1 MALLQDSAE
10 MAPKLAEEQISL
22 NGKLAKLRHHKTSKL
37 PHQKQVYL
45 TLEAVEETLKEQNT
59 ELTASAYVV
68 ALLSILPQAISIS
81 EVNNPELAG
90 ATVYLLDVVLQHAP
104 NALLVSKF
112 ASILS
117 YLTPV
122 LRNSDAQPALI
133 RSAVGCVETILI
145 AQASSAWL
153 GSVLENGPR
162 KMLNSLLELGLDER
176 PKVRKRAQDAVT
188 TVLSHPPPPATLHPA
203 LNMCADL
210 ALTLVS
216 EQYAEF
222 TGKSRGGRKQK
233 QQQQQQDHSAV
244 SERKIIFSLQLTR
257 AIAMNDLGWPT
268 SKVEQLCETLFSIS
282 RSTEEF
288 LINAA
293 LDVFQS
299 LFTTMGESYE
309 DNERMDSATF
319 AKIVDSIMN
328 LRPAETDQQRAPT
341 WLAIV
346 AQCFAAYSGVDEAK
360 AFARLPQLFEMIS
373 EFLKSG
379 LPPTVVTSASQC
391 LIALASTCIPPKV
404 LLEKPLTN
412 STKRTLSNV
421 SKSALSLLSVKYQ
434 TAWKEVFGILVAL
447 FDALDVAA
455 DPYLV
460 DAVVTVGELRE
471 GEQFEGRT
479 EADDVLSAAIRVLGP
494 DKILEILPL
503 NLENP
508 GPKRPG
514 RAFLLPLLRDNIRN
528 AKLNHFINYMVP
540 LSDHL
545 SQKVLEFVEKEKSME
560 AKIYSTLIEQ
570 IWSLLP
576 RYCDLPSDLR
586 QSFTQKFAELLANVL
601 YQKVELR
608 QVCCKAL
615 RILVES
621 NRVYT
626 EVDLESLNPFLAVK
640 LSREDAKKNL
650 EFLSTMAS
658 KFLAVLFNVFNQ
670 TATEHRHYILD
681 TIIAFLSIT
690 LPEDIISTFHKVVGL
705 LNPALD
711 SAAAQKPT
719 PSGNSTIPPI
729 SHTMLDLIVAM
740 VPFLPRSLYRDLSI
754 IFVTTIQNDDAKVQT
769 RGYRIVSKLA
779 QSEIGSEYLIES
791 MDTLEDTMVSSAEK
805 IAPPAR
811 TARLT
816 SLIDIVRVLP
826 SSDLHFIP
834 AILPEAVIG
843 TKEVNEKTREA
854 AYQLLVEMGDKMAG
868 GGSVSISKVANM
880 DTNAPD
886 VDASISE
893 YFTMVSAGL
902 AGSTPHMISATITA
916 LSRLL
921 YQYKNILELDVASEL
936 VATIDLFLTSKNR
949 EVVKAALGFVK
960 VVVTT
965 LPKDLVEPR
974 LETLVPNLLQWAHEH
989 HARFKLKVKH
999 LVERLLRRF
1008 GIEVIERV
1016 FPEDDKKLLAN
1027 IRKSK
1032 ERARRKKESAET
1044 EDAGGQENATTRKK
1058 KYLSEFE
1065 EAIYGSSSEDEEE
1078 YAESDTEDTKY
1089 KKKQIKGSNSK
1100 GNKKETYI
1108 VESKF
1113 DDPLDLLD
1121 KNVLARMSS
1130 TKPTAPV
1137 KVTSRQSKIKTTE
1150 SGKMLVDDEEAGK
1163 KAIDPDQEMLE
1174 QLAAQAAE
1182 ANPFGA
1188 YVDAVKNGPV
1198 RGQRNKLKFKNK
1210 RGRDEDD
1217 EDMADVRKP
1226 HRRTRF

>member
-1 MALLQDSAE
+1 MALLLDVGQT
-10 MAPKLAEEQISL
+10 APKLAEEQITLDS
-22 NGKLAKLRHHKTSKL
+22 KLDKIRHHRTSNL
-37 PHQKQVYL
+37 PHQKQVYF
-45 TLEAVEETLKEQNT
+45 TLEAVEATLKEQKT
-59 ELTASAYVV
+59 ELTPSAYVV
-68 ALLSILPQAISIS
+68 ALLSILPQAFSTS
-81 EVNNPELAG
+81 EFNNQELAG
-90 ATVYLLDVVLQHAP
+90 AAVYLLDVVLQHVP
-104 NALLVSKF
+104 NAVLIGKF

-122 LRNSDAQPALI
+122 LRDNDSPPALV
-133 RSAVGCVETILI
+133 RSAIGCVETILI
-145 AQASSAWL
+145 AQASTSWL
-153 GSVLENGPR
+153 GSALENGPR
-162 KMLNSLLELGLDER
+162 KVLSRLLELGVDER
-176 PKVRKRAQDAVT
+176 PKVRKRAQDAIT
-188 TVLSHPPPPATLHPA
+188 TVLSHPPPPATVHPA
-203 LNMCADL
+203 LDMCADL
-210 ALTLVS
+210 ALTLVN
-216 EQYAEF
+216 EQYSGF
-222 TGKSRGGRKQK
+222 TGKSSHGRKQK
-233 QQQQQQDHSAV
+233 QQERDHAEV
-244 SERKIIFSLQLTR
+244 SERKIIFLLQLTR

-268 SKVEQLCETLFSIS
+268 GKVEQLCETLFSIS

-299 LFTTMGESYE
+299 LFTTMGENYE
-309 DNERMDSATF
+309 DNAKMDGATF
-319 AKIVDSIMN
+319 ARIVESIMN
-328 LRPAETDQQRAPT
+328 LRPAEADQQRAPT

-346 AQCFAAYSGVDEAK
+346 AQCFAAYSGIDEAK
-360 AFARLPQLFEMIS
+360 AFAQLPQLFETIS

-379 LPPTVVTSASQC
+379 LPSTVATSASQC
-391 LIALASTCIPPKV
+391 LIALASTCIPFKF

-412 STKRTLSNV
+412 STKRTLSDV

-434 TAWKEVFGILVAL
+434 AAWKEVFGILVAL
-447 FDALDVAA
+447 FDALDVDA

-460 DAVVTVGELRE
+460 DAVVTIGELRM
-471 GEQFEGRT
+471 GEQFEGRA
-479 EADDVLSAAIRVLGP
+479 EADEVLSAAIRALGP
-494 DKILEILPL
+494 DKVLEILPL

-508 GPKRPG
+508 GPKQPG

-545 SQKVLEFVEKEKSME
+545 SQRVLEFTEKDKSME
-560 AKIYSTLIEQ
+560 VKIYSTLIEQ

-586 QSFTQKFAELLANVL
+586 QSFTQKFAELLANIL
-601 YQKVELR
+601 YQRVELR

-626 EVDLESLNPFLAVK
+626 EVDLEDLNPFLAVK
-640 LSREDAKKNL
+640 LSRDDAKKNL
-650 EFLSTMAS
+650 EYLSTMAS

-670 TATEHRHYILD
+670 TATDHRHYILD

-690 LPEDIISTFHKVVGL
+690 PEKDIVITFHKVVGL

-711 SAAAQKPT
+711 ATAAKKST

-740 VPFLPRSLYRDLSI
+740 VPFLPRSLYRDLSM
-754 IFVTTIQNDDAKVQT
+754 IFVTTIQNADAKVQT

-791 MDTLEDTMVSSAEK
+791 MDILEDTMISSAEK
-805 IAPPAR
+805 ITPPAR
-811 TARLT
+811 GARLT

-880 DTNAPD
+880 DTDAPD
-886 VDASISE
+886 VEASISE

-921 YQYKNILELDVASEL
+921 YQYKNILELNVVSEL

-949 EVVKAALGFVK
+949 EIVKSALGFVK

-999 LVERLLRRF
+999 LIERLLRRF

-1016 FPEDDKKLLAN
+1016 FPEEDKKLLGN

-1032 ERARRKKESAET
+1032 ERARRKKESAEA
-1044 EDAGGQENATTRKK
+1044 EGGDDEENSTSRR

-1065 EAIYGSSSEDEEE
+1065 EAIYGSSSEDDNE
-1078 YAESDTEDTKY
+1078 YVESDTEDSKY
-1089 KKKQIKGSNSK
+1089 KKKQGKGSNSK

-1121 KNVLARMSS
+1121 KKALARMSS
-1130 TKPTAPV
+1130 TKPTAAV
-1137 KVTSRQSKIKTTE
+1137 KLISRQSKIKTTE

-1163 KAIDPDQEMLE
+1163 KAIDPDQMMLE

-1182 ANPFGA
+1182 ANPISA

-1210 RGRDEDD
+1210 RDRDDDD
-1217 EDMADVRKP
+1217 EDMAEVRKP
-1226 HRRTRF
+1226 RRRARF